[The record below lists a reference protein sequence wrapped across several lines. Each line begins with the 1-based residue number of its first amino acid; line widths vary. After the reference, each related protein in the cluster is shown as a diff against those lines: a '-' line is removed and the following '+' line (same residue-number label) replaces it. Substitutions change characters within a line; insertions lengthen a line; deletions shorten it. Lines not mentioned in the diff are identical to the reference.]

1 MNDRELD
8 KLLDRW
14 EAPSPSPALREG
26 VRARFPRAEGRARRF
41 PLRWLLAAAV
51 VSATLAIA
59 MGQGG
64 DASMDGIGAH
74 LMRLHNMVFRWFHPS
89 YGALEVRGKLLKSE
103 PKVYVDGQLVAA
115 PQFGAWR
122 AGTTWLE
129 VPGAGVYLFTTYPGE
144 LKGFQQAG
152 GVHSNVVKFQAGS
165 KQVRIECNAPV
176 TEDDQAIYV
185 SRRE

>member
-1 MNDRELD
+1 MNDQELD
-8 KLLDRW
+8 GLLDRW
-14 EAPSPSPALREG
+14 EAPSPSGALREG
-26 VRARFPRAEGRARRF
+26 VRARFPRGERRTRRIS
-41 PLRWLLAAAV
+41 LRWVLAVAA

-64 DASMDGIGAH
+64 DASMEGFGAH
-74 LMRLHNMVFRWFHPS
+74 LMRLHNMLFRWLHPS
-89 YGALEVRGKLLKSE
+89 YGALEVRTKLLESQ
-103 PKVYVDGQLVAA
+103 PKVYVDDKLLAA
-115 PQFGAWR
+115 PQFGSWR

-152 GVHSNVVKFQAGS
+152 GVHSSIVKFQAGA
-165 KQVRIECNAPV
+165 KHVRIECNAPV